1 MAYAA
6 TSKGYGRNAGRRWRG
21 GDVAELRRLVNR
33 DVPLRA
39 ISLKLGRPEPAI
51 RAKAGEIGL
60 RVGED
65 APAQPRLPLKRA
77 EPKRMPS
84 SPAERGVRG
93 RDGHQ
98 LELFQ

>member
-6 TSKGYGRNAGRRWRG
+6 TSKGYGRNAGKRWRG

-60 RVGED
+60 RIRED
-65 APAQPRLPLKRA
+65 APAQPRLPLKRPA
-77 EPKRMPS
+77 PERIGSMP
-84 SPAERGVRG
+84 AARAAGG
-93 RDGHQ
+93 RDGPQ

>member
-60 RVGED
+60 SVRSD
-65 APAQPRLPLKRA
+65 APAQRPLPLKRPTA
-77 EPKRMPS
+77 ETAQL
-84 SPAERGVRG
+84 PAPRSMRG
-93 RDGHQ
+93 RDGGQ

>member
-6 TSKGYGRNAGRRWRG
+6 TSEGYGRNAGKRWRG

-39 ISLKLGRPEPAI
+39 ISLKLGRPEPAV
-51 RAKAGEIGL
+51 RAKANEIGL
-60 RVGED
+60 RVRND
-65 APAQPRLPLKRA
+65 APVQRPLPFKRP
-77 EPKRMPS
+77 EPERIRP
-84 SPAERGVRG
+84 PAERGIRG
-93 RDGHQ
+93 RDGRQ